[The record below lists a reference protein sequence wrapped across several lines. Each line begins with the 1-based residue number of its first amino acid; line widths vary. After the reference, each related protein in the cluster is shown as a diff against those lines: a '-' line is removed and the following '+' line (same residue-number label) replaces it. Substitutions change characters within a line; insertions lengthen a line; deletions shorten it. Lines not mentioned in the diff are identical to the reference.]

1 MEYVLILLLNEEAW
15 RIHCPSMIIHL
26 FLGSEITNTVSNIL
40 IQFQS

>member
-26 FLGSEITNTVSNIL
+26 FLGSEITVSNIL